1 MHGHLNVKHIS
12 VSLLCETS
20 LPYFSPALNANNV
33 HSLFIYIHTTAVQ
46 LPLPG
51 HNFTGG
57 LFLPSM
63 LKFHT
68 KSHYKH
74 VFIIPKLMLT

>member
-20 LPYFSPALNANNV
+20 LTNFSPALNSNNE

-63 LKFHT
+63 LKFHI
-68 KSHYKH
+68 KGHYMH
-74 VFIIPKLMLT
+74 AFIITKLMLP